1 MAITVRPDLENE
13 LRANAEAEGISIED
27 YIERL
32 VKSGRQ
38 ASAELEALAIEGI
51 DSGPAIEPAPGYWEQ
66 KHHRLEQRLKSS
78 R

>member
-13 LRANAEAEGISIED
+13 LRANAEAEGMSVED

-32 VKSGRQ
+32 LKSGGQ
-38 ASAELEALAIEGI
+38 AMAELEALAIEGI
-51 DSGPAIEPAPGYWEQ
+51 DSGPAVEPVPGYWEQ
-66 KHHRLEQRLKSS
+66 KHRQLDERLKSS